1 MFLLDQNSPA
11 QHSWKEDHDMM
22 GRSWE
27 TPNARV
33 GELWYKSV
41 STRKGMWACHAE
53 YWLGNAII
61 LLQMAC
67 YHWRTHGR
75 SIDTCAKQDDDYW
88 SSVRPDLKTCFPSK
102 VKLQMQWIRSYFS
115 MDLSTFRKRWSSAY
129 HTMAMALDRPE
140 LPDLIGFLQRGR
152 LDMMDEPESVLPTAQ
167 VGVSYGLLQV
177 CRCTFPVFLVRKGGG

>member
-11 QHSWKEDHDMM
+11 RHSWKEDHDMM

-27 TPNARV
+27 TPTARV
-33 GELWYKSV
+33 GEIWYKSV

-88 SSVRPDLKTCFPSK
+88 SSVRPDLKTCFPST
-102 VKLQMQWIRSYFS
+102 VKLQTQWIRSYFS
-115 MDLSTFRKRWSSAY
+115 HVSFRVSKTVIIGLPHHGDGIRSTWASRFDWIFAARK
-129 HTMAMALDRPE
+129 
-140 LPDLIGFLQRGR
+140 IGYDGW
-152 LDMMDEPESVLPTAQ
+152 TW
-167 VGVSYGLLQV
+167 VGVAHRAGGASYGLLQI